1 MSLVRYLNPWS
12 YKREQ
17 AARRLAELRQRDG
30 DACRRCRRALRFDLP
45 DGHDLGAT
53 IVHGTSGAVAD
64 SVLTHRRCHSAGT
77 DPTAEVAERRK
88 RKNEA
93 ELLAKPAKR
102 RKRAA

>member
-1 MSLVRYLNPWS
+1 MSLVRFLNPFS
-12 YKREQ
+12 YRREQ

-30 DACRRCRRALRFDLP
+30 DACRRCRRRLRFDLP

-53 IVHGTSGAVAD
+53 IVGGAGDSLAD
-64 SVLTHRRCHSAGT
+64 TVLTHRRCHSAGT
-77 DPTAEVAERRK
+77 DHTAVVAERRK
-88 RKNEA
+88 RKKEA